1 LVVSLLLPE
10 CSHEQFVAPSFIRG
24 EKPIGVSPGAIRP
37 IEYSSIPYIQWN
49 PSYWRDIVCQQ
60 IGVPDLLWIW
70 GQLENLK
77 KGSVRAA

>member
-1 LVVSLLLPE
+1 LDVL
-10 CSHEQFVAPSFIRG
+10 
-24 EKPIGVSPGAIRP
+24 KNIGTIG
-37 IEYSSIPYIQWN
+37 QH
-49 PSYWRDIVCQQ
+49 WRDIVCQQ